1 MIKYCK
7 ILDEET
13 GLVQLGAGCSDEY
26 YKSIGMK
33 QRDVE
38 QSEVNNNWY
47 LTDKC
52 PHYTDEEKEQMERE
66 RVSHLKCTK
75 RVFILMLEQLGL
87 DYYEQILPLIEANR
101 QARLE
106 WELCIELERANP
118 LLNIMGLELGITPEQ
133 IDNLF
138 KFANGEITESE
149 FLNVR

>member
-38 QSEVNNNWY
+38 QSEINNNWY
-47 LTDKC
+47 LTNKC
-52 PHYTDEEKEQMERE
+52 PHYTDEEKEQMELE

-101 QARLE
+101 QAKLE
-106 WELCIELERANP
+106 WELCVELERLNP
-118 LLNIMGLELGITPEQ
+118 LLNLMGAQLGITPEQ